1 MKTVIKNISE
11 LIQTETTPRKWVA
24 GKDMSHIST
33 IKDAFIEVEEGII
46 TSFGSME
53 NWNGIED
60 WNNTDIIDAEGG
72 MVFPTYCDSHTHLVF
87 AASREGEFV
96 DRINGLSYAEIA
108 ERGGGILNSAD
119 KLQNASEDELY
130 EDAFARLNELVQIGT
145 GAIEIKSGY
154 GLTLDAEL
162 KMLRVI
168 KRLKVASDVTI
179 KATFLGA
186 HALPKEYK
194 DNKDGYMDLVINEML
209 PIVAKEGLADYV
221 DIFCEDG
228 YFTVEDTKNLL
239 TEANKLGLQSKTH
252 VNQFKSIGGVKV
264 SVDLGALS
272 VDHLEEMAEE
282 DYEALKPMVGLTG
295 AAAQE
300 ALSAAQ
306 AKGLLLQD
314 GLGLGGDDF
323 AKMAAYHISMH
334 QLPAIYKKIP
344 KKHFEKLDQ
353 EVKDIFVNIEFM
365 TPGTTTPKLLLK
377 AIKSGKKKDWEA
389 VANAYYNPNTGATYY
404 GDKELTEIK
413 IANSEMENPPEDAKS
428 IGRGNV
434 RRVKEAADNLR
445 AWIEKEYGDA

>member
-1 MKTVIKNISE
+1 MKIVIKNISE
-11 LIQTETTPRKWVA
+11 LIQTEKTPRKWVA
-24 GKDMSHIST
+24 GKDMKNINT
-33 IKDAFIEVEEGII
+33 IKDAFVEIEKGII

-53 NWNGIED
+53 DWNGIED

-119 KLQNASEDELY
+119 KLQNASEDELF
-130 EDAFARLNELVQIGT
+130 EDALARLNELVQMGT

-168 KRLKVASDVTI
+168 KRLKAASDVTI

-239 TEANKLGLQSKTH
+239 TTANKLGLQSKTH
-252 VNQFKSIGGVKV
+252 VNQFNAIGGVKA

-282 DYEALKPMVGLTG
+282 DYKALKGSNCMPTILPSCSFFLRIPYGPAKRLIEEGLPV
-295 AAAQE
+295 
-300 ALSAAQ
+300 ALATDYNPGSTPSGNMNFVAS
-306 AKGLLLQD
+306 
-314 GLGLGGDDF
+314 LGC
-323 AKMAAYHISMH
+323 I
-334 QLPAIYKKIP
+334 QLK
-344 KKHFEKLDQ
+344 
-353 EVKDIFVNIEFM
+353 M
-365 TPGTTTPKLLLK
+365 TPEEVINATTINT
-377 AIKSGKKKDWEA
+377 
-389 VANAYYNPNTGATYY
+389 AYAMG
-404 GDKELTEIK
+404 
-413 IANSEMENPPEDAKS
+413 
-428 IGRGNV
+428 
-434 RRVKEAADNLR
+434 
-445 AWIEKEYGDA
+445 IEKELGSICIGKKANLFITKPIPSYAYLPYSFGHNVIEKVMIAGKLQ